1 MYFQKS
7 FEYNKEDIVERMIE
21 GMRNVLWNDPEM
33 NESTADFYRAF
44 KMLLEVPSIQSS
56 LDDIEK
62 EVVNNFIYNKYNN
75 YI

>member
-1 MYFQKS
+1 
-7 FEYNKEDIVERMIE
+7 MIE
-21 GMRNVLWNDPEM
+21 GMRNVLWDDPLMDE
-33 NESTADFYRAF
+33 NTADFYRAF

-62 EVVNNFIYNKYNN
+62 EVVNNFIYNNYHN